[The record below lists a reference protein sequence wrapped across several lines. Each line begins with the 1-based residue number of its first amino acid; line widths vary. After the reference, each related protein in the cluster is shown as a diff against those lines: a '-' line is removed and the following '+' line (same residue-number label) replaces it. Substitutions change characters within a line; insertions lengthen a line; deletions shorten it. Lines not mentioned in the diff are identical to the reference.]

1 MDVGISEK
9 HISKDIMALR
19 LEKMATFVGNAIDW
33 LLRAAQ
39 VARYCE
45 YFEHDTS
52 SFPNSMD

>member
-19 LEKMATFVGNAIDW
+19 LEKMAKFVENAIDW

-39 VARYCE
+39 VARYGE

-52 SFPNSMD
+52 SFPNYMD